1 MTNVIGYSKVIL
13 VACLFIPAWGVASCL
28 DLPTN
33 AEIAKC
39 AEKMAP
45 GGKSA
50 RARGNQQNHTS
61 VIEDKSSTYVV
72 PASPVVKRDPK
83 IHYVVSSK
91 EMTPGE
97 IRNRKDWEAA
107 RARLDAE
114 IEEESIKTDIRIQI
128 RLDEL
133 RREEQRRAYER
144 EIALRQQEIA
154 ARNRQAAAIEAAA
167 EAAHAAARS
176 RQFQEPAPPP
186 AVIINRPMRCNFQ
199 TGWCN

>member
-1 MTNVIGYSKVIL
+1 MTKVVRCTNVIL
-13 VACLFIPAWGVASCL
+13 VACLFIPGVGVASCL

-39 AEKMAP
+39 AEKMSS
-45 GGKSA
+45 GGKPN
-50 RARGNQQNHTS
+50 RAKNSHSNQTS
-61 VIEDKSSTYVV
+61 VSQGESSTYV
-72 PASPVVKRDPK
+72 PPPTPVVKRDPK
-83 IHYVVSSK
+83 INYVVSSK

-97 IRNRKDWEAA
+97 IRNRKEWEAA

-114 IEEESIKTDIRIQI
+114 LEKEQIRTETSIRI
-128 RLDEL
+128 RTEEL
-133 RREEQRRAYER
+133 RREAQQKAYER

-154 ARNRQAAAIEAAA
+154 AMNRQAAAIEAAA

-186 AVIINRPMRCNFQ
+186 AAIINRPMRCNFQ
-199 TGWCN
+199 TGWCD